1 MDAATSTWLE
11 MDSSPNRHPSPPLRV
26 GFVPLV
32 HAAPLL
38 AASALGLFEQHGLR
52 VRLSREV
59 GWATIRE
66 KILSGE
72 LDAAQALAPMPLAMS
87 LGLNSAPADCLTAL
101 VLNNH
106 GDTVILTRRLWRET
120 QGDPKDLLASRSRSD
135 APLTFGIVYPHSA
148 QSYLLRRWLTGA
160 GLVADRDFRLV
171 VVPPQQTVHHLK
183 AGHLDGCCVGEPWGS
198 LAVRSGVGVIAALSA
213 DLAPGHPEKV
223 LLVRASFHQRHP
235 DLHAALVRA
244 LLEACAW
251 CADPANQPSMIAL
264 LAGAQGIDAS
274 AEVIA
279 PSVTGEFNLGENRS
293 ESRPDA
299 LVFHGSR
306 VNAPTLD
313 CAAWAA
319 QCLGVT
325 ATSERL
331 EAVYRHDLHL
341 EFTRPIPLHN
351 AVDSPGLHLL
361 QD

>member
-1 MDAATSTWLE
+1 
-11 MDSSPNRHPSPPLRV
+11 MDSSPNRNPAPLLRL

-38 AASALGLFEQHGLR
+38 AASALGLFERHGLR

-87 LGLNSAPADCLTAL
+87 LGLNSAPIDCLTAL

-120 QGDPKDLLASRSRSD
+120 QGDPKALLESRSRID

-160 GLVADRDFRLV
+160 GLMADRDFRLV

-251 CADPANQPSMIAL
+251 CADPANQSSMIGF

-279 PSVTGEFNLGENRS
+279 PSVTGEFNLGENRI
-293 ESRPDA
+293 ERRPDA

-325 ATSERL
+325 ASTERL

-341 EFTRPIPLHN
+341 EFTRPVPLHD

-361 QD
+361 HA

>member
-1 MDAATSTWLE
+1 MATWLE
-11 MDSSPNRHPSPPLRV
+11 MDSSPNRHPAPLLRV

-38 AASALGLFEQHGLR
+38 AAAALGLFQHHGLR

-87 LGLNSAPADCLTAL
+87 LGLNSAPVDCLTAL
-101 VLNNH
+101 VLNHH

-120 QGDPKDLLASRSRSD
+120 QGDPKALLTARSPGD

-148 QSYLLRRWLTGA
+148 QSYLLQRWLTGA

-251 CADPANQPSMIAL
+251 CADPANQPRMIRL

-274 AEVIA
+274 TEVIA
-279 PSVTGEFNLGENRS
+279 PSVTGEFNLGEGRTERRS
-293 ESRPDA
+293 NA
-299 LVFHGSR
+299 LVFHGAG
-306 VNAPTLD
+306 VNVPTQE
-313 CAAWAA
+313 CASWAA
-319 QCLGVT
+319 RCLGVT
-325 ATSERL
+325 VPAERL
-331 EAVYRHDLHL
+331 AAVYRHDLHL
-341 EFTRPIPLHN
+341 AFTRPVPRHD

-361 QD
+361 HA